1 MNTHSKTWF
10 LSTSDEI
17 KSDLPVTPRWIT
29 AQREGTEA
37 IQNILDGENRQMLI
51 IGPCSADFQDSL
63 KEYGEFLAEL
73 QEEVR
78 EKILLVMRFYTGKPR
93 TIGGW
98 KGLQQGAP
106 GEPVDID
113 RWLREAR
120 KIAVELLDLGIP
132 LADEML
138 HPQMM
143 GHMEDLLSYIAVGAR
158 STTNQYHREVASWA
172 PMPVG
177 FKNPESGDLLLMV
190 NSIMAA
196 QGPSDYTLANGRTYH
211 GNGNPYAH
219 AILRWSNFEWTVKS
233 NYDVDSVQRFLKFA
247 EKVKLLNP
255 KLLIDTNHDNSG
267 KKPEKQIE
275 IMREIMQMLRDFP
288 DMRLVMKGF
297 MVESYLH
304 DWRQDGTW
312 RIIHGK
318 SLTDPCIGR
327 ENTRALVMEL
337 AEKI

>member
-1 MNTHSKTWF
+1 M
-10 LSTSDEI
+10 
-17 KSDLPVTPRWIT
+17 
-29 AQREGTEA
+29 AQKEGVAA
-37 IQNILDGENRQMLI
+37 IQNILDGEDRQMLI
-51 IGPCSADFQDSL
+51 IGPCSADFKDSL
-63 KEYGEFLAEL
+63 LEYGEFLAGL
-73 QEEVR
+73 QEEVK

-98 KGLQQGAP
+98 KWLQQGAP
-106 GEPVDID
+106 GQPVDIEQG
-113 RWLREAR
+113 LSEAR

-132 LADEML
+132 LGDEML

-143 GHMEDLLSYIAVGAR
+143 GHMEDVLSYIAVGAR

-177 FKNPESGDLLLMV
+177 FKNPESGDLLLMA

-196 QGPSDYTLANGRTYH
+196 KWPSDYTLANGRTYH
-211 GNGNPYAH
+211 GDGNIWAH
-219 AILRWSNFEWTVKS
+219 GILRWSNFEWTIKS
-233 NYDVDSVQRFLKFA
+233 NYDIENVRRFLRFA
-247 EKVKLLNP
+247 EKINLLNP

-275 IMREIMQMLRDFP
+275 IMREAMQMLRDYP
-288 DMRLVMKGF
+288 EMRLIMKGF

-304 DWRQDGTW
+304 DWKQDSTW
-312 RIIHGK
+312 TIIHGK

-327 ENTRALVMEL
+327 ENTRKFVMEL

>member
-1 MNTHSKTWF
+1 
-10 LSTSDEI
+10 
-17 KSDLPVTPRWIT
+17 
-29 AQREGTEA
+29 
-37 IQNILDGENRQMLI
+37 
-51 IGPCSADFQDSL
+51 
-63 KEYGEFLAEL
+63 
-73 QEEVR
+73 
-78 EKILLVMRFYTGKPR
+78 MRFYTGKPR

-98 KGLQQGAP
+98 KWLQQGAP
-106 GEPVDID
+106 GQPVDIEQG
-113 RWLREAR
+113 LREAR

-143 GHMEDLLSYIAVGAR
+143 WHMEDLLSYIAVGAR

-196 QGPSDYTLANGRTYH
+196 KGESDYTLANGRTYH
-211 GNGNPYAH
+211 GNGNTHAH
-219 AILRWSNFEWTVKS
+219 AILRWSNFEWTVQS
-233 NYDVDSVQRFLKFA
+233 NYDVESVRKFLRIA

-275 IMREIMQMLRDFP
+275 IMREVMKMLRDFP
-288 DMRLVMKGF
+288 EMRLIMKGF

-304 DWRQDGTW
+304 DWRQDGTGE
-312 RIIHGK
+312 IIHGK
-318 SLTDPCIGR
+318 SLTDPCIGK
-327 ENTRALVMEL
+327 ENTRAFVMEL